1 MSQQINLFNPIFL
14 KSEKYFSAVTMAQAL
29 GMILLGSL
37 VLTGFLA
44 YQSIQLKKESAATT
58 MQLAT
63 AQNQLAQISASA
75 QPRQKSADL
84 ENEIKKTESEI
95 KLMQQAADVLQKG
108 EVGNTKGYSEY
119 FRAFARQNTPGLWLT
134 GLTLQ
139 GAGKEIGIH
148 GRTLQ
153 PELVPDYLARLK
165 HEDVLKGKSFSALEM
180 QRPQAE
186 QANPEGSEKK
196 EQRKANSYIEFV
208 LRSAA
213 LERSGSTEAG
223 GK

>member
-1 MSQQINLFNPIFL
+1 MCTTIRH
-14 KSEKYFSAVTMAQAL
+14 T
-29 GMILLGSL
+29 
-37 VLTGFLA
+37 
-44 YQSIQLKKESAATT
+44 SISVDTP
-58 MQLAT
+58 
-63 AQNQLAQISASA
+63 QN
-75 QPRQKSADL
+75 SADL
-84 ENEIKKTESEI
+84 ENEIKKIESEI

-108 EVGNTKGYSEY
+108 EVGNTKGYAEY
-119 FRAFARQNTPGLWLT
+119 FRAFARQNISGLWLT

-165 HEDVLKGKSFSALEM
+165 QEEVLKGKSFATLEM
-180 QRPQAE
+180 QAPQAE
-186 QANPEGSEKK
+186 QKNTDDTDKK
-196 EQRKANSYIEFV
+196 EQRKTSSYIEFA

-213 LERSGSTEAG
+213 LERSGPTEAG